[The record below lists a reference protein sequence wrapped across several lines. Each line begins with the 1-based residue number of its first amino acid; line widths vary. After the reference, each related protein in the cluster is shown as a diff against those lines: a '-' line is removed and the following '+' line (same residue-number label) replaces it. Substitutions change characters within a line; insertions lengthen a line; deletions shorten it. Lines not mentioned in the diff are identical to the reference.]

1 MGGGSS
7 DATVGATGHRGD
19 PRVGMFL
26 PREVLD
32 AGPAEWRLA
41 LAAMADAGI
50 DFVAA
55 ADHVSFH
62 TGWGIDGIVHATALG
77 VIEPRLD
84 VAIGVYLLPLRHPIP
99 VARQLVS
106 LSQAIAPRPL
116 EFGVGV
122 GGEDRHEVEVCGV
135 DPATRGRRA
144 DESLVVIRNALTG
157 ATFDHDGEFFSLR
170 AARIAPAPPAPVTIV
185 VGGRSERALARAGR
199 LGDGWLGVWS
209 TPERYGQRV
218 EIVER
223 VAAEAGRTAPA
234 GGWRHGLQLWVGAG
248 EGDSGRTPL
257 ARSIESLY
265 RLPFERF
272 ERFSPYGTPDAIAA
286 ALVPYVAAG
295 CTSFSISAQSDDWR
309 DAVACVGEV
318 RRLLRASR

>member
-7 DATVGATGHRGD
+7 DATVDATGRRGD

-26 PREVLD
+26 PRDVLD

-223 VAAEAGRTAPA
+223 VAAEAGRTTPA

-248 EGDSGRTPL
+248 EGDRGRTPL

-272 ERFSPYGTPDAIAA
+272 ERFSPHGTPDAITA

-318 RRLLRASR
+318 RRLLRTSR